1 MNAHRTALALAALL
15 CLALGAEPFN
25 QASLPEPAFRASA
38 AIDPGLPP
46 ALPRLQGVENE
57 GVYIGSVRPV
67 FRADPGVLIEAKV
80 SVNGGAPRPFQ
91 SGEILYVA
99 GEYRLDLLATRRSN
113 GKTRQSS
120 TYFELRRA
128 VVAIA
133 EIKADGVEAS
143 EARQLLT
150 MFQEHLVATNLFSV
164 PNVSRVDQI
173 RTIMASGCNDTI
185 CAIEI
190 GRGLDADYVVSGRL
204 KALQGGQKTLEISV
218 SHIERNTVEFSEK
231 IPYPAQKRSRENLV
245 RSSTKK
251 VAARI
256 LGLSPRGFLLPE
268 ERRGAIARSAIF
280 PGWGQIYEGH
290 NASGLSF
297 MAAGGLAMANTLLT
311 YQNFIQAQQSYNGT
325 IGLPAAGGT
334 DNTFLINQYLFQQR
348 KTQLLQAEASYH
360 RSLYL
365 LGGVWLFNLT
375 DIVFFPEHSYAR
387 VTLSV
392 PESISYREPP
402 AWNVGLHWAF

>member
-15 CLALGAEPFN
+15 CLALGAEPQN

-46 ALPRLQGVENE
+46 PLPRLQGVDNE

-67 FRADPGVLIEAKV
+67 FRADPGILIEAQV
-80 SVNGGAPRPFQ
+80 SVNGGALRPFQ

-164 PNVSRVDQI
+164 PNLSRVDQI

-204 KALQGGQKTLEISV
+204 TALQGGQKTIEISV

-231 IPYPAQKRSRENLV
+231 IPYPAKKRSRENLV

-256 LGLSPRGFLLPE
+256 LGLSPRGFLLPD
-268 ERRGAIARSAIF
+268 ERMGAIARSAIF

-311 YQNFIQAQQSYNGT
+311 YQHFMQAQQSYNGT
-325 IGLPAAGGT
+325 IGLPAAGGA
-334 DNTFLINQYLFQQR
+334 DNTFLINQYIFQQR
-348 KTQLLQAEASYH
+348 KTQLLQAEANYH

-365 LGGVWLFNLT
+365 LGGIWLFNLT

-387 VTLSV
+387 VILSV
-392 PESISYREPP
+392 PESISYSEPLV
-402 AWNVGLHWAF
+402 WNVGLHWAF